1 MRIVVAL
8 GGNAL
13 LQRGE
18 RPDADAQ
25 TGRLAAVGGAL
36 RTLAAEH
43 DLVITHGNG
52 PQVGLLA
59 AESEADPIL
68 RSPYPLDAVGAQ
80 TQGLIGYWLLEELDR
95 ADTARATVAVI
106 TRVLVDAY
114 DPAFSAPSKFVGP
127 VYTERQ
133 ARKLSARHGWP
144 VARDGDMWRRVVAS
158 PRPTAVLELPAI
170 ADLLSGGNTVVC
182 GGGGGVPVAS
192 DDDGVLR
199 GVPAVVDKDLTAALL
214 AIELRADR
222 LVLLTDVEGVYLNFG
237 TPRAELLR
245 SPTTEQLRSMTIAA
259 GSMGPKV
266 EAACAFA
273 EATGATATIGS
284 LADMIRVVAEEAG
297 TSVHGTSVLA
307 EAPGP
312 PVGAPPAVAVLA
324 EAPGPPVGAPPAVAV
339 LAEAPGPPVGAPP
352 AVAVLA
358 EAPGPP
364 VGAPPAVA
372 VLAEAPGPPVG
383 APPAVDLWPMLS

>member
-1 MRIVVAL
+1 VSWNVVPADEELTDMRIVVAL

-36 RTLAAEH
+36 RSLAAED

-68 RSPYPLDAVGAQ
+68 HSAYPLDAIGAQ

-144 VARDGDMWRRVVAS
+144 VGRDGDMWRRVVAS
-158 PRPTAVLELPAI
+158 PRPITVLELPAI
-170 ADLLSGGNTVVC
+170 ADLLSSGNTVVC

-199 GVPAVVDKDLTAALL
+199 GVPAVIDKDHTAALL

-222 LVLLTDVEGVYLNFG
+222 LVLLTDVDGVYVNFG
-237 TPRAELLR
+237 TPHAELLR
-245 SPTTEQLRSMTIAA
+245 SATTEQLRSMTIAA

-266 EAACAFA
+266 EAACSFA

-284 LADMIRVVAEEAG
+284 LADMIRVVSGEAG
-297 TSVHGTSVLA
+297 T
-307 EAPGP
+307 
-312 PVGAPPAVAVLA
+312 AVLA
-324 EAPGPPVGAPPAVAV
+324 EAPGPTVGAPPPVAV
-339 LAEAPGPPVGAPP
+339 SAEAPGRVPR
-352 AVAVLA
+352 
-358 EAPGPP
+358 
-364 VGAPPAVA
+364 
-372 VLAEAPGPPVG
+372 
-383 APPAVDLWPMLS
+383 